1 MNVTTLHNDTDRNDT
16 DGTAAARERWT
27 PPRAAIGAVGVV
39 LVAALGI
46 TSWLALDARSERD
59 ALLSDAQGRE
69 HAEQVALDYAIGA
82 AEMDFRDLEAWKDR
96 LVAGTTPALTDRLTK
111 AATSMEQIIVPL
123 QWSSTAEPITAKAE
137 AGPDGTYT
145 VDCFVSVHTT
155 NAQAPEGIQS
165 TATYRLTLDG
175 DDEWVITEISGI
187 GGETLPDAPR

>member
-69 HAEQVALDYAIGA
+69 QAEQVALDYAIGA

-187 GGETLPDAPR
+187 GGDALPNAPR

>member
-69 HAEQVALDYAIGA
+69 QAEQVALDYAIGA

-96 LVAGTTPALTDRLTK
+96 LVAGTAPALTDRLTK

-187 GGETLPDAPR
+187 GGDSLPNAPR